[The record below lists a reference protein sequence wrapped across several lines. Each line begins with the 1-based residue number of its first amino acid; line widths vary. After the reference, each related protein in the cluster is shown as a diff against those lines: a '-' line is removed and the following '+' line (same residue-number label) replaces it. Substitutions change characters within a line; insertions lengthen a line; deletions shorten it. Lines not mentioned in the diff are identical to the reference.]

1 MKKAAKVFEEEQSYA
16 RSYMLGQRKSV
27 IVKRFAV
34 ENSIDDRILEL
45 QKQKRML
52 YKAVL
57 NSESTKN

>member
-1 MKKAAKVFEEEQSYA
+1 MKKAVKVFEEEQSYA
-16 RSYMLGQRKSV
+16 RSYRLGQRKSV

-52 YKAVL
+52 YKAVR